1 MKLELERLHPR
12 RIYANAKWK
21 LEDDKL
27 IQSIIPSENAQE
39 SISFTLNPGD
49 NIRLDGEVY
58 HVTSHQRAYEQKG
71 NSRVYHFIYKIKKG
85 CYTPPKWMEIG
96 EVQKERG

>member
-27 IQSIIPSENAQE
+27 IQSVPSENVQE
-39 SISFTLNPGD
+39 TISFTLNPGD

-58 HVTSHQRAYEQKG
+58 HVTSHEMAWEG
-71 NSRVYHFIYKIKKG
+71 NPRVYHFIYKIKKG

-96 EVQKERG
+96 EVQKKRG